1 MTQPNRPQECII
13 PLLIQ
18 EQLSTVSES
27 RIHLAVPIDVRCNH
41 PRARGMVEVEHRAF
55 ADVNEEADVLLAPGE
70 DTLVREIWQGKGSS
84 D

>member
-1 MTQPNRPQECII
+1 MAQPNRPQECII

-27 RIHLAVPIDVRCNH
+27 RIHLAVSINVRCNH
-41 PRARGMVEVEHRAF
+41 PRARGMVEVEHRTF
-55 ADVNEEADVLLAPGE
+55 ANVDEEADVLLAPGE
-70 DTLVREIWQGKGSS
+70 DTLVKENWQGKGSS

>member
-1 MTQPNRPQECII
+1 M
-13 PLLIQ
+13 
-18 EQLSTVSES
+18 SES

-55 ADVNEEADVLLAPGE
+55 ADVDEEANVLLTPGE
-70 DTLVREIWQGKGSS
+70 DTLVRENWQGRGSS